1 MLLCFLGPVMRT
13 TVELP
18 DPLFRALKAR
28 AALEGRSLKSLM
40 GSLLEQGL
48 HQGRRAEQ
56 GAPRSR
62 SALPS
67 VRTGVP
73 FGLTAP
79 SNADLF
85 ELLDA
90 DP

>member
-1 MLLCFLGPVMRT
+1 MRT

-18 DPLFRALKAR
+18 DPLFRELKAR
-28 AALEGRSLKSLM
+28 AAFEGRSLKSLM
-40 GSLLEQGL
+40 QELLERGL
-48 HQGRRAEQ
+48 RQPPPPGTPPLHA
-56 GAPRSR
+56 R

-67 VRTGVP
+67 ISTGVP
-73 FGLTAP
+73 FPLVAP

-90 DP
+90 DQ

>member
-28 AALEGRSLKSLM
+28 AALEGRTLKSLM
-40 GSLLEQGL
+40 SALLEQGL
-48 HQGRRAEQ
+48 HQARRAEQ

-67 VRTGVP
+67 VSTGAP

-90 DP
+90 DL